1 MLIGELKKAFGTN
14 VLVPPL
20 KVPCIIV
27 PPGYG
32 LPDTATSAIALQ
44 QKDDCTSAVVWN
56 FASVV

>member
-1 MLIGELKKAFGTN
+1 MLIGELKKTFGTN

-32 LPDTATSAIALQ
+32 LPAIATSDIALQ
-44 QKDDCTSAVVWN
+44 QKDDCTSAVL
-56 FASVV
+56 